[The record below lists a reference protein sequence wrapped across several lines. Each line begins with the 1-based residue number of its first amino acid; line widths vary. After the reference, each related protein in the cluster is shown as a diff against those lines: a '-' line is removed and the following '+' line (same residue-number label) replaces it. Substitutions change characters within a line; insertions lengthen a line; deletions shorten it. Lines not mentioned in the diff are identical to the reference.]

1 MPERKGILLFKKIN
15 IKIPGI
21 HYRIESPEVFQAFL
35 LIAVGLAAIPVLQEN
50 LGMTYEVA
58 LTAVAIA
65 EALGLLHVFFGDP
78 VVPGWIASAMPLV
91 LVYLGGYQPGRD
103 TIYAMIAL
111 QLLLSML
118 FLVLGATGLAHKLM
132 KTIPSSI
139 KAGILLGA
147 AFAAVNR
154 VFKEGSY
161 FEQFPYSIAIGTLIT
176 YFILFSNHFK
186 ALKEKHAIF
195 ERLSK
200 YGMLPGLLA
209 AMIIGPLAG
218 EFKVPVIEWG
228 LIPFAFRD
236 LFEGYSVFSIGFPPV
251 SYFIR
256 ALPMTFAVYIIAFG
270 EIITAEAVLKEAKE
284 VRPEA
289 HIVYNS
295 NISNVVAGIRN
306 LVLALFVPFV
316 PLAGPLWAAV
326 SVAIGE
332 RFKGGAKGMQSI
344 FSGMG
349 TFKLSTAFFVLL
361 LPVASLCKP
370 VLPIA
375 LAITLMVQGIA
386 CSYIAIDQTGRDKV
400 AAGIAGITGAIVFSS
415 EVGYGILVG
424 LILCLLM
431 EKDPFKLKKQKAEL

>member
-1 MPERKGILLFKKIN
+1 MTPN
-15 IKIPGI
+15 IKIKLPGL
-21 HYRIESPEVFQAFL
+21 HYRIEIPEMLQAVL
-35 LIAVGLAAIPVLQEN
+35 LIAVGLAAVPVLQEQ

-65 EALGLLHVFFGDP
+65 EVLGLLHVFFSDP
-78 VVPGWIASAMPLV
+78 VVPGWIASALPLV
-91 LVYLGGYQPGRD
+91 LVYLSGYDSGID
-103 TIYAMIAL
+103 TIHAMIAL
-111 QLLLSML
+111 QLILSLL
-118 FLVLGATGLAHKLM
+118 FLVLGSSGLAHRLM
-132 KTIPSSI
+132 KIIPASI

-161 FEQFPYSIAIGTLIT
+161 FDAYPYAIGIGTLVT
-176 YFILFSNHFK
+176 FFLLFSAHFK
-186 ALKEKHAIF
+186 VLKEYSPFFVRI
-195 ERLSK
+195 SK

-209 AMIIGPLAG
+209 AMIVGPLVG
-218 EFKVPVIEWG
+218 EFAFPTIEFGW
-228 LIPFAFRD
+228 IPFDFKA
-236 LFEGYSVFSIGFPPV
+236 LFSDYSVFSIGFPSISHFV
-251 SYFIR
+251 Q
-256 ALPMTFAVYIIAFG
+256 ALPMALAVYIIAFG
-270 EIITAEAVLKEAKE
+270 EIITAEAVLKEASE
-284 VRPEA
+284 ARPED

-332 RFKGGAKGMQSI
+332 RFKGGKNGMQSI

-361 LPVASLCKP
+361 LPVASLCRP

-375 LAITLMVQGIA
+375 LAITLLVQGVA
-386 CSYIAIDQTGRDKV
+386 CSYIAIDQVSKDKT
-400 AAGIAGITGAIVFSS
+400 AAGIAGVTGAIVFTS

-424 LILCLLM
+424 LILCIIL
-431 EKDPFKLKKQKAEL
+431 EANPFNLKKKR